1 MKCKRRWSQGIVCAL
16 ILAVC
21 VPAMGAQT
29 AAETLISKVPGDPIM
44 VVATSGLAEIK
55 PAFDKS
61 FLGRLVADKN
71 VQKFAQDILNQGL
84 KLAGEDMPD
93 AEMIEEIL
101 GYVNDVAQCPILF
114 GVGQLTEPQGP
125 VPVHGYLYINA
136 SQHKDKMQALLTKFN
151 EDVVGLDKITEK
163 VVQGVTLYGPG
174 GDESVPGYWG
184 WVGDMLVLGVND
196 ADGLAVKALNAGGTA
211 MMAPLAKL
219 PCHGDAFVEY
229 LDYERVLGLVLSLQT
244 DQEAT
249 KMMSILYEKLGVSNI
264 KTVGIRAGFDGPNL
278 VLDSF
283 VGLKGPRAG
292 LQAQMTPVSS
302 ETLSMVPAQA
312 MAASVSHFD
321 VPGTYNMAI
330 EVADEMSQGQATQM
344 VDMGVGMVMAQFGV
358 DVREAII
365 KNLDGPMLGY
375 AVPQGVMSEATNGGP
390 VGILTLKDPDA
401 FAQMLLTVEKLG
413 TSLAQG
419 QFQAGTQEVGG
430 LTLHTWAVGPL
441 AMMQMVPT
449 WTVVDNKYFVMST
462 DTNLCAAA
470 AKQAAGRDKATSL
483 LSSKAFKNASGDL
496 PKQVLT
502 LNFVDTKNQI
512 KQMMNGLQKLWPM
525 GAMLAGTQG
534 VQLPMMLPPL
544 DHLMTDLVPVCNYSV
559 DKDGGIYSHY
569 EGTGVEMA
577 VGAGIGAGV
586 GFAMP
591 MIIKAQSKSS
601 APTPEAATEVV
612 PAR

>member
-1 MKCKRRWSQGIVCAL
+1 
-16 ILAVC
+16 
-21 VPAMGAQT
+21 
-29 AAETLISKVPGDPIM
+29 VPGDPIM
-44 VVATSGLAEIK
+44 VVATSGLAQIK

-93 AEMIEEIL
+93 ADMIKEIQ
-101 GYVNDVAQCPILF
+101 GYVNDVAQNPILL
-114 GVGQLTEPQGP
+114 GVGQLTDPQGP
-125 VPVHGYLYINA
+125 VPVHAYLYIDA
-136 SQHKDKMQALLTKFN
+136 SKNKAKMQALLTKFN
-151 EDVVGLDKITEK
+151 EDVVGADKLVQKEI
-163 VVQGVTLYGPG
+163 QGVTLYGPG
-174 GDESVPGYWG
+174 DDESVPGYWG
-184 WVGDMLVLGVND
+184 WVGDTLVLGVND
-196 ADGLAVKALNAGGTA
+196 AEGLAVKALQSGGTS

-219 PCHGDAFVEY
+219 PSHGDAFVEY
-229 LDYERVLGLVLSLQT
+229 LDYERVLGLILSLQT
-244 DQEAT
+244 DQDAA
-249 KMMSILYEKLGVSNI
+249 KMMSLLYTKLGVANI
-264 KTVGIRAGFDGPNL
+264 KTIGVRAGFDGPNL
-278 VLDSF
+278 VLDSS

-292 LQAQMTPVSS
+292 LQAQLKPVSS
-302 ETLSMVPAQA
+302 ETLSMVPAEA

-321 VPGTYNMAI
+321 IPGTYDMAI
-330 EVADEMSQGQATQM
+330 EVADEMTQGQATQM
-344 VDMGVGMVMAQFGV
+344 VDMGVGMVMSQFGV

-375 AVPQGVMSEATNGGP
+375 AIPQGVMSEAMNGGP

-449 WTVVDNKYFVMST
+449 WTVVDNKYFVIST
-462 DTNLCAAA
+462 DTSLCAAA
-470 AKQAAGRDKATSL
+470 AKQAAGRARATSL
-483 LSSKAFKNASGDL
+483 LSSDAFKKASGDV
-496 PKQVLT
+496 PKEVLT

-512 KQMMNGLQKLWPM
+512 KQMMNGLQRLWPM

-591 MIIKAQSKSS
+591 MIMGSRSQAF
-601 APTPEAATEVV
+601 APAPEAVIESV